1 MNSNSKSA
9 AEYSTFFNYRNLQNV
24 QRMIKISII
33 IPKTLTRQL
42 RQPPPRKHPIGGG
55 GICLLFLEPI
65 GPLKLSI
72 RIPSFCISCFA
83 LLY

>member
-9 AEYSTFFNYRNLQNV
+9 AKNSTFFNYRNLQNV
-24 QRMIKISII
+24 QRIIKISTR
-33 IPKTLTRQL
+33 IPKTFIKQPK
-42 RQPPPRKHPIGGG
+42 QPPPRKHPIGGG

-65 GPLKLSI
+65 GPLKFSI